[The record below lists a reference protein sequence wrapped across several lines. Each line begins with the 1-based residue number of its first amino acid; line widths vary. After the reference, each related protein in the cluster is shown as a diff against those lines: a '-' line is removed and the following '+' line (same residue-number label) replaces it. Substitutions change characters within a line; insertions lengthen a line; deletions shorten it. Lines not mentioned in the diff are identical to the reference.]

1 MASPYIGEIR
11 LFAGNFAPL
20 DWNFCDGSLLSISQY
35 TALYNLIGTTYGGN
49 GQTNFAVPDL
59 RSRVP
64 VHQGTGPGGTYTMG
78 QSGGVETV
86 TLTTSQ
92 MPQHTHP
99 LNFANT
105 GQVLAPSSNVIPAV
119 ATTGA
124 SLGPLGVYGPL
135 PPNTTLNPNT
145 LKNDGGSQP
154 HSNIQ
159 PYQALTFII
168 ALFGIYPTQA

>member
-1 MASPYIGEIR
+1 MATPYIGEIR
-11 LFAGNFAPL
+11 LFAGTFAPL
-20 DWNFCDGSLLSISQY
+20 DWNFCDGTLLSISQY
-35 TALYNLIGTTYGGN
+35 NALYNLIGTTYGGN

-64 VHQGTGPGGTYTMG
+64 IHMGTGGGGTYVLA
-78 QSGGVETV
+78 QSGGAETV
-86 TLTTSQ
+86 TLSIAQ

-105 GQVLAPSSNVIPAV
+105 GQVLAPSTNAIPAT

-124 SLGPLGVYGPL
+124 SLGPLGVYGPV
-135 PPNTTLNPNT
+135 PSNSNLNPNT

-154 HSNIQ
+154 HNNIQ

-168 ALFGIYPTQA
+168 ALYGIYPSQT